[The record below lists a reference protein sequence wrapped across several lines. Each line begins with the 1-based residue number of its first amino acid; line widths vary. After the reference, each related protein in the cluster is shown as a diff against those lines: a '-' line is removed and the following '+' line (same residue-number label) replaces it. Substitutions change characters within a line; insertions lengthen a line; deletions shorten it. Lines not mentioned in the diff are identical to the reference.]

1 MSWIESEDGPQIRLG
16 PEAFLPFERGLA
28 REWLLANGLGG
39 FASSTVL
46 GANSRRYHGLLVSA
60 TRPPVGRIV
69 SVAKLEETVRAPLA
83 ESARPRHGGHGFDD
97 DAPADEAIEF
107 ELSSNQYP
115 ETVHP
120 RGFLRLESFTWG
132 RRARMRYRLRDL
144 WIEKSVFLVPGANTT
159 VVAYEHLDGPE
170 CELTLRPLVVH
181 RDYHALSR
189 ENSAL
194 NPHPEALGGLVT
206 LRPYLGLPA
215 IRMASTHGTFL
226 PWPVWYKAMEYA
238 VEVER
243 GLDFRE
249 DAFSPGTFVLR
260 LAAGEA
266 CALVLSTE
274 DPFPGGA
281 RSDPALAQAFSA
293 LTRAGSE
300 SGSESA
306 ETQVAGEAFQR
317 ALLGWAERAWLDEAG
332 RQRRVEGSPARMR
345 DTARRAR
352 LERERELGLPAS
364 PPAVTGGAGAAVLE
378 APPMARE
385 QLTTPPPESEE
396 RLPEDALRLLARA
409 ADTFWVKGDGGPAVL
424 GGYPWN
430 PGSGRDT
437 MIALPGLL
445 LATGRLGLGRE
456 VLTAA
461 CERLDRGLIPNVYP
475 EVGDEPSYASAD
487 ASLWMFRAGDAYV
500 RLSGDEDFLRGT
512 LYPAFREILGHH
524 QKGTRFGIRLDE
536 DGLLSSG
543 DVDAALTWMDAR
555 AEDWIVT
562 PRRGKPIEVNALWHH
577 ALVCQSA
584 FAERLGYGADAS
596 YYQALAQRTREA
608 FRAAFWS
615 PALGYF
621 LDAVDDEGPDPS
633 LRPNQVLALSLPTG
647 LVPAVHARSA
657 LAVVE
662 RALGTPVGLRSLAP
676 DDTRYQG
683 SYVGDRVTRDGAR
696 HQGTVH
702 PWLLGPYVTA
712 YLNAHGRSARTRA
725 HARRLLAPLTQHLSD
740 GALGTIS
747 ELFDGDA
754 PHAPRGCFAQA
765 CAVAEVARVWI
776 EEDL

>member
-16 PEAFLPFERGLA
+16 PESFLPFERGLA
-28 REWLLANGLGG
+28 REWLLANGVGG

-69 SVAKLEETVRAPLA
+69 SVAKLEETVRAPLPDA
-83 ESARPRHGGHGFDD
+83 ARLGTLFDD
-97 DAPADEAIEF
+97 DAPDDEPVEF
-107 ELSSNQYP
+107 ELSTNQYP

-120 RGFLRLESFTWG
+120 HGFLRLESFTWG

-159 VVAYEHLDGPE
+159 VVMYEHLDGPE

-215 IRMASTHGTFL
+215 IRMACTHGTFL

-260 LAAGEA
+260 LAPGEA

-281 RSDPALAQAFSA
+281 RSDPALAQSFSA
-293 LTRAGSE
+293 LTRT
-300 SGSESA
+300 GSESA
-306 ETQVAGEAFQR
+306 EAPGLGEAFQR

-332 RQRRVEGSPARMR
+332 RQRRVEGSPARMK

-352 LERERELGLPAS
+352 RERERELGLPAA
-364 PPAVTGGAGAAVLE
+364 PKAVTGGAGATVLDAPTFDAS
-378 APPMARE
+378 APPSE
-385 QLTTPPPESEE
+385 LEE

-409 ADTFWVKGDGGPAVL
+409 ADTFWVKADGSPAVL

-456 VLTAA
+456 VLATA
-461 CERLDRGLIPNVYP
+461 CERLDRGLIPNAYP
-475 EVGDEPSYASAD
+475 EVGDKPSYASAD
-487 ASLWMFRAGDAYV
+487 ATLWMFRAGDAYV
-500 RLSGDEDFLRGT
+500 RLSGDEDFLRAT
-512 LYPAFREILGHH
+512 LYPAFRDILGHH

-536 DGLLSSG
+536 DGLLTSG
-543 DVDAALTWMDAR
+543 DVDVALTWMDAR

-562 PRRGKPIEVNALWHH
+562 PRRGKPIEVNALWHQ
-577 ALVCQSA
+577 ALVAQAA

-596 YYQALAQRTREA
+596 YYRALAARTRDA

-615 PALGYF
+615 SALGYF
-621 LDAVDDEGPDPS
+621 VDAVDDEGPDPS

-647 LVPAVHARSA
+647 LVPAEHARPA

-662 RALGTPVGLRSLAP
+662 RVLGTPVGLRSLAP
-676 DDTRYQG
+676 DDARYQG

-702 PWLLGPYVTA
+702 PWLVGPYVSA
-712 YLNAHGRSARTRA
+712 YLNAHGRTAKTRA
-725 HARRLLAPLTQHLSD
+725 HARRLLLPLTQHLQD

-754 PHAPRGCFAQA
+754 PHAPRGCFAHA
-765 CAVAEVARVWI
+765 RAVAEIARVWI

>member
-1 MSWIESEDGPQIRLG
+1 MSWIESDDGPQIRLG
-16 PEAFLPFERGLA
+16 PESFLPFERGLT
-28 REWLLANGLGG
+28 REWVLANGLGG
-39 FASSTVL
+39 FASSTVV
-46 GANSRRYHGLLVSA
+46 GAHSRRYHGLLVAAS
-60 TRPPVGRIV
+60 RPPVGRIV
-69 SVAKLEETVRAPLA
+69 SVAKLEETVRAPVHEPTRRA
-83 ESARPRHGGHGFDD
+83 DAFEDD
-97 DAPADEAIEF
+97 DAHEF

-120 RGFLRLESFTWG
+120 RGYLRLESFTWG
-132 RRARMRYRLRDL
+132 RRPRMRYRLRDL
-144 WIEKSVFLVPGANTT
+144 WIEKSVFTVPGANTT
-159 VVAYEHLDGPE
+159 VVSYEHLDGPR

-194 NPHPEALGGLVT
+194 NPHPEAVGAWVT

-215 IRMASTHGTFL
+215 IRMACSRGTFL

-260 LAAGEA
+260 LEPGET
-266 CALVLSTE
+266 CVLVLSTE
-274 DPFPGGA
+274 DPLPGGS
-281 RSDPALAQAFSA
+281 RSDPALAQALSTLARAAASA
-293 LTRAGSE
+293 G
-300 SGSESA
+300 GESA
-306 ETQVAGEAFQR
+306 EAMAAGEAFQR

-345 DTARRAR
+345 ETARRAR
-352 LERERELGLPAS
+352 REREHDLGHPAG
-364 PPAVTGGAGAAVLE
+364 PRAITGGAGATLIELPV
-378 APPMARE
+378 PPARAAARE
-385 QLTTPPPESEE
+385 PDHETTDGEM
-396 RLPEDALRLLARA
+396 RLPEEALRLLARA
-409 ADTFWVKGDGGPAVL
+409 ADAFWVRGESGPTVV

-456 VLTAA
+456 VLAAA
-461 CERLDRGLIPNVYP
+461 CERLDRGLVPNVYP
-475 EVGDEPSYASAD
+475 EVGDEPSYASVD

-500 RLSGDEDFLRGT
+500 RLSGDDDFLRGT
-512 LYPAFREILGHH
+512 LYPAFRDILGHH

-536 DGLLSSG
+536 DGLLTSG
-543 DVDAALTWMDAR
+543 DVSLALTWMDAR

-562 PRRGKPIEVNALWHH
+562 PRRGKPIEVNALWHF
-577 ALVCQSA
+577 ALVAQA
-584 FAERLGYGADAS
+584 QFAERLGYGADAS
-596 YYQALAQRTREA
+596 YYAALAERTRAA
-608 FRAAFWS
+608 FRAAFWA

-621 LDAVDDEGPDPS
+621 HDAVDDEGPDPS
-633 LRPNQVLALSLPTG
+633 LRPNQVLALALPTG
-647 LVPAVHARSA
+647 LVPAEHARSA

-662 RALGTPVGLRSLAP
+662 RALGTPVGLRTLAP
-676 DDTRYQG
+676 DDSRYQG

-702 PWLLGPYVTA
+702 PWLIGPYVSA
-712 YLNAHGRSARTRA
+712 YLNAHGRTRQTRA
-725 HARRLLAPLTQHLSD
+725 HARRLLAPLTQHLQD
-740 GALGTIS
+740 GALGTVS

-754 PHAPRGCFAQA
+754 PHAPRGCFAHA
-765 CAVAEVARVWI
+765 RAVAEIARVWI